1 MHVPSAEVPIVAL
14 VAQTKK
20 RHCGTYLAAG
30 MDACVM
36 KPINAAELHAALA
49 PYLTRAQ
56 QPEPM
61 PEAHQGLDRRP
72 LGLEVIE
79 QNAREQDQIS
89 DQQLAECVGR
99 EER

>member
-1 MHVPSAEVPIVAL
+1 MAL

-72 LGLEVIE
+72 GGLEVIE

-89 DQQLAECVGR
+89 DQQ
-99 EER
+99 

>member
-49 PYLTRAQ
+49 P
-56 QPEPM
+56 
-61 PEAHQGLDRRP
+61 
-72 LGLEVIE
+72 LEVIE

-89 DQQLAECVGR
+89 DQQ
-99 EER
+99 